1 MSEDESD
8 FRTVYEANYVAVLG
22 YAMRRV
28 PSDEAADVAADV
40 FLTAW
45 RRFPDV
51 PRGAEAR
58 LWLYATA
65 RRVVANRVRSERR
78 RTRLRARLLR
88 EPADPPQLAPEREPV
103 GDAFGRLTAADREI
117 LSLVAWEGLSAD
129 EVARVLG
136 CSANA
141 ARIRLHRAR
150 RRFAAELE
158 RECPEPALGAA
169 S

>member
-1 MSEDESD
+1 VSEDESD
-8 FRTVYEANYVAVLG
+8 FRTVYEANYAAVLG
-22 YAMRRV
+22 YALRRV
-28 PSDEAADVAADV
+28 MPDEASDVAADV

-45 RRFPDV
+45 RRFADM
-51 PRGAEAR
+51 PRGDEAR

-88 EPADPPQLAPEREPV
+88 EPADPPRLAPERELV
-103 GDAFGRLTAADREI
+103 AGAFGRLPAADREI
-117 LSLVAWEGLSAD
+117 LSLVAWEGLSAN

-150 RRFAAELE
+150 RRFASELE

>member
-1 MSEDESD
+1 VSADEAD
-8 FRTVYEANYVAVLG
+8 FRIVYEANYVAVLG
-22 YAMRRV
+22 YALRRV
-28 PSDEAADVAADV
+28 APDEAADVAADV

-45 RRFPDV
+45 RRFADV
-51 PRGAEAR
+51 PRGGEAR

-65 RRVVANRVRSERR
+65 RRVVANRARSERR

-88 EPADPPQLAPEREPV
+88 ETADRPQLAPERELV
-103 GDAFGRLTAADREI
+103 ADAFGRLPAADREI

-129 EVARVLG
+129 ELARVLG

-158 RECPEPALGAA
+158 RECPAPALGAA